1 MNYQVTIVNESNPYD
16 SKKFPVFKADN
27 KDDIL
32 NEFYNTCRVRGYAF
46 DYAQREPRVM
56 LPNGQNFRVL
66 VNEVYTDDSTH
77 RLVAE
82 MINFIDKDY
91 TQKRK

>member
-16 SKKFPVFKADN
+16 SKKFPVFKTDN

-32 NEFYNTCRVRGYAF
+32 TEFYNTCRVRGYAF

-66 VNEVYTDDSTH
+66 VNEVYSDDSTH
-77 RLVAE
+77 RLVAD

-91 TQKRK
+91 NKKR